1 MSSIYINGGTK
12 PKPENKRT
20 KFFNLLVLVHLKKL
34 IYRDPKYIF
43 DELWN

>member
-1 MSSIYINGGTK
+1 MSSIYINGGTR

-20 KFFNLLVLVHLKKL
+20 KFLITFSALKKL

-43 DELWN
+43 DEL